1 MDEHTTGQ
9 VARATGLSEKA
20 VRLYV
25 DRGLL
30 AARRDTDDGP
40 RLFDD
45 GQLARARL
53 VRLLRGVD
61 LSLAEVGEVLG
72 APDTVAAFDTVWG
85 ARRSSVP
92 GSLAAGEYVRSV
104 LAGAPRLD
112 VEVRRRPVA
121 ERLVLGTV
129 RRATLEDLPRVLPEA
144 TAAVFDVLRTADVP
158 LAGHP
163 YVEYHERATEGFAA
177 RVTVQVPVAEAV
189 RPPQGFVLTTD
200 GPHDEAYV
208 ALTAAEADDQAR
220 LVLIH
225 DHLSSG
231 HALAEGAPAG
241 DNREIYLPTWAARG
255 PGPVVEVAVPV
266 A

>member
-1 MDEHTTGQ
+1 MDMHTTGQ

-30 AARRDTDDGP
+30 TARRDTDGGP
-40 RLFDD
+40 RLLDD
-45 GQLARARL
+45 GQVARARQ
-53 VRLLRGVD
+53 VRLLREVD
-61 LSLAEVGEVLG
+61 LSLAEVEEVLG
-72 APDTVAAFDTVWG
+72 APDAVAAFDTVWG

-92 GSLAAGEYVRSV
+92 ESLATGEYVRSV
-104 LAGAPRLD
+104 
-112 VEVRRRPVA
+112 
-121 ERLVLGTV
+121 
-129 RRATLEDLPRVLPEA
+129 
-144 TAAVFDVLRTADVP
+144 

-163 YVEYHERATEGFAA
+163 YVEYHERATEEFAA
-177 RVTVQVPVAEAV
+177 RVTVQVPVVDAV
-189 RPPQGFVLTTD
+189 RPPPGFVLTTD

-220 LVLIH
+220 LVLVH

-231 HALAEGAPAG
+231 HALTDGAPAG
-241 DNREIYLPTWAARG
+241 DNREIYLPTWAAGG
-255 PGPVVEVAVPV
+255 PGPVLEVAVPV

>member
-30 AARRDTDDGP
+30 TARRATEAGP
-40 RLFDD
+40 RLFDED
-45 GQLARARL
+45 QVARARR
-53 VRLLRGVD
+53 VRLLRDVG
-61 LSLAEVGEVLG
+61 LSLVEVGEVLG
-72 APDTVAAFDTVWG
+72 APDAVAAFDAVWS
-85 ARRSSVP
+85 ARRSAVTE
-92 GSLAAGEYVRSV
+92 SLTAGEYVRSV

-112 VEVRRRPVA
+112 VEVRRRAVE
-121 ERLVLGTV
+121 ERLVLGAG
-129 RRATLEDLPRVLPEA
+129 RRATLDELPRVLAEA
-144 TAAVFDVLRTADVP
+144 TTAVFEVLRAAGVP

-189 RPPQGFVLTTD
+189 RPPQGFALTTD

-220 LVLIH
+220 LVLVH

-231 HALAEGAPAG
+231 LALAAGTPAG

-255 PGPVVEVAVPV
+255 PGPVLEVSVPV

>member
-1 MDEHTTGQ
+1 MDMHTTGQ

-30 AARRDTDDGP
+30 TARRDTDGGP

-45 GQLARARL
+45 GQVARARQ
-53 VRLLRGVD
+53 VRLLREVD
-61 LSLAEVGEVLG
+61 LSLAEVEEVLG
-72 APDTVAAFDTVWG
+72 APDAVAAFDTVWG

-112 VEVRRRPVA
+112 VEVRRRAVA
-121 ERLVLGTV
+121 ERLVLGTA
-129 RRATLEDLPRVLPEA
+129 RRATLAELPRVLPEA

-163 YVEYHERATEGFAA
+163 YVEYHERATEEFAA
-177 RVTVQVPVAEAV
+177 RVTVQVPVVDAV

-220 LVLIH
+220 LVLVH

-231 HALAEGAPAG
+231 HALTDGAPAG
-241 DNREIYLPTWAARG
+241 DNREIYLPTWAAGG
-255 PGPVVEVAVPV
+255 PGPVLEVAVPV

>member
-30 AARRDTDDGP
+30 TARRDSDDGP

-45 GQLARARL
+45 GQVARARL

-61 LSLAEVGEVLG
+61 LSLAEVGDVLG
-72 APDTVAAFDTVWG
+72 APDVVAAFDTVWG
-85 ARRSSVP
+85 VRRSSVSE
-92 GSLAAGEYVRSV
+92 SLATGEYVRSV
-104 LAGAPRLD
+104 LAGAPHLD
-112 VEVRRRPVA
+112 VEVRRRAVA

-129 RRATLEDLPRVLPEA
+129 RRATLDELPRVLPEA
-144 TAAVFDVLRTADVP
+144 TAAAFDVLRAADVP

-177 RVTVQVPVAEAV
+177 RVTVQVPVADAV
-189 RPPQGFVLTTD
+189 RPPLGFVLTTD

-220 LVLIH
+220 LVLVH

-231 HALAEGAPAG
+231 HALTDGSPAG
-241 DNREIYLPTWAARG
+241 DNREIYLPTWVTRG